1 MKHDLGDCKSQIIT
15 PTTIRESEVENVDCF
30 AGGVYGGSNSY
41 GFSDSRRCSK
51 IPVTVNLDSEVIGGV
66 VREAGKTVA
75 RRIVNG
81 GVGDMDGVLLST
93 HQVGVSRVD
102 VEAAATYR
110 SRSIRRSSATTCI

>member
-51 IPVTVNLDSEVIGGV
+51 IPVTVSLHSNITALDIETGGCRLDV
-66 VREAGKTVA
+66 DGRNS
-75 RRIVNG
+75 IVG
-81 GVGDMDGVLLST
+81 
-93 HQVGVSRVD
+93 
-102 VEAAATYR
+102 
-110 SRSIRRSSATTCI
+110 